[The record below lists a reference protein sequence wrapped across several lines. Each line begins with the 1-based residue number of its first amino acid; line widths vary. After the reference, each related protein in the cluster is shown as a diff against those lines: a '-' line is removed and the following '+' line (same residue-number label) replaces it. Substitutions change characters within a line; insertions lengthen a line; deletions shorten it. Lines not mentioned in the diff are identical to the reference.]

1 MKRLIRAELLKL
13 RTTRDLL
20 WTAVGAPL
28 FVLASVALAIK
39 SGSIPGDAP
48 LDSGAGVRSVM
59 AAASSGSLL
68 VLLLGITG
76 TAGEYRHGTAV
87 TTFLVTPDRQR
98 TLLAKLVAAA
108 LVGLA
113 VSAAACAL
121 TAAVAVPWFG
131 AEGIS
136 LDGRADD
143 MAVAGLGSL
152 AVTALAGVIGVG
164 FGTLMRNQTAA
175 VVTAL
180 VWTVAVESIVAGLVP
195 ELYRWLPGG
204 AQAAVTGSA
213 SVADTFAL
221 GGGLLLTL
229 GYAAAFAV
237 AGRFALL
244 QRDLA

>member
-113 VSAAACAL
+113 VSAAACA
-121 TAAVAVPWFG
+121 
-131 AEGIS
+131 
-136 LDGRADD
+136 
-143 MAVAGLGSL
+143 
-152 AVTALAGVIGVG
+152 
-164 FGTLMRNQTAA
+164 
-175 VVTAL
+175 
-180 VWTVAVESIVAGLVP
+180 
-195 ELYRWLPGG
+195 
-204 AQAAVTGSA
+204 
-213 SVADTFAL
+213 
-221 GGGLLLTL
+221 
-229 GYAAAFAV
+229 
-237 AGRFALL
+237 
-244 QRDLA
+244 

>member
-1 MKRLIRAELLKL
+1 MSRLIRAELLKL

-20 WTAVGAPL
+20 WTAGTPV
-28 FVLASVALAIK
+28 FVVASVALTIK

-76 TAGEYRHGTAV
+76 TAGEFRHRTSV

-113 VSAAACAL
+113 VSAAACAV

-143 MAVAGLGSL
+143 MAVAMLGSL

-164 FGTLMRNQTAA
+164 FGTLMPNQTAA

-244 QRDLA
+244 RRDLA